1 MVARFDFSKILAG
14 GVAAQRVKAGETL
27 FREGDTGDIMFVVK
41 SGEMAIKFRDVFL
54 EKVGR
59 GGIFGEM
66 ALVDG
71 GSRSATAMALSDT
84 LLIPIDRARFLDLVK
99 DDPTF
104 ALHVLAVLAD
114 RLRAMNARP
123 MGQ

>member
-1 MVARFDFSKILAG
+1 MFTRFDFSKILSG
-14 GVAAQRVKAGETL
+14 SEDTRRVKAGETL
-27 FREGDTGDIMFVVK
+27 FREGDPGDAMFVVV
-41 SGEMAIKFRDVFL
+41 SGEMAIRFRNVFL

-71 GSRSATAMALSDT
+71 NHRSATAVAVSDSQ
-84 LLIPIDRARFLDLVK
+84 LIPVDRTRFLALVQ

-104 ALHVLAVLAD
+104 ALHVLGVLAD